1 VVEENNFTELESLCT
16 VSVVE
21 VESHFLRV
29 AVHLWERNRVPAL
42 HVEVQL
48 PVSHLMPPAL
58 KQVEG
63 VDVNL

>member
-1 VVEENNFTELESLCT
+1 MEENDFSQVHALRA
-16 VSVVE
+16 VPVVE
-21 VESHFLRV
+21 VEPHFLRV

-42 HVEVQL
+42 HVEVQR

-63 VDVNL
+63 VDVHL

>member
-1 VVEENNFTELESLCT
+1 MHALRAVTVVK
-16 VSVVE
+16 VE
-21 VESHFLRV
+21 PHFLRV